1 MGMSE
6 SSIATARQ
14 ALLEAWAVLD
24 VASGSL
30 SGQDSFDQ
38 LLFLQSMN
46 RRSGHASLRI
56 IAQLDSDG
64 EFTERGV
71 RPAAGVADLLR
82 CTRIESR
89 RMVAVAESVFP
100 TSLAG
105 MPLEPRLP
113 ATATALGGWE
123 IDRAHAE
130 VIERALSTDAAGRL
144 DPEVWASVEA
154 QLADYARLYR
164 PDELAKFAAQLIEL
178 LDQDGPPPEDEDQ
191 QVNEL
196 HLSKSHTGGGGRI
209 KGTLDAA
216 TFDVF
221 ARAIRANL
229 TPTESG
235 DPTGLGRD
243 KTLGERQAE
252 ALGAI
257 CERVLDDGYLPVDG
271 GERPH
276 ISAIMNI
283 ETMRRQA
290 RGAEL
295 EFGGM
300 TTAGELRR
308 LLCDAKITPV
318 VLDGE
323 SLPLDV
329 GREKRC
335 VTPPQRKA
343 IAARDRGCAHPSCDR
358 SPIWCTV
365 HHIIHWID
373 GGTTDIDN
381 LVMLCREHH
390 RLIHDSGWKVR
401 IRDSL
406 PEFIPPKWVDFSQT
420 PRRNARSLVSA
431 S

>member
-1 MGMSE
+1 MSR
-6 SSIATARQ
+6 SSIAIADQ
-14 ALLEAWAVLD
+14 AVFAALAASRAASAS
-24 VASGSL
+24 ASGQVL
-30 SGQDSFDQ
+30 INR
-38 LLFLQSMN
+38 LLFLKQVV
-46 RRSGHASLRI
+46 RQAEHDALQA

-64 EFTERGV
+64 DFTDRGV

-82 CTRIESR
+82 CTRVESR
-89 RMVAVAESVFP
+89 RMVAVAASVFP

-105 MPLEPRLP
+105 VPLKPRLP

-144 DPEVWASVEA
+144 DPGVWASVEA

-164 PDELAKFAAQLIEL
+164 PDELATFAAQLIEA
-178 LDQDGPPPEDEDQ
+178 LDQDGPPPDDADQ

-196 HLSKSHTGGGGRI
+196 HLSKSRTGGGGWI
-209 KGTLDAA
+209 KGTLDAS

-221 ARAIRANL
+221 ARAIQANL

-257 CERVLDDGYLPVDG
+257 CERVLDDGCLPSEG

-276 ISAIMNI
+276 ITAILNL
-283 ETMRRQA
+283 ETMRTQA

-295 EFGGM
+295 EYGGM
-300 TTAGELRR
+300 TTTAELRR
-308 LLCDAKITPV
+308 ILCDAKITPV
-318 VLDGE
+318 VLDGDGQ
-323 SLPLDV
+323 PLDV

-335 VTPPQRKA
+335 VTPAQRKA
-343 IAARDRGCAHPSCDR
+343 IAARDRGCAHPGCDR
-358 SPIWCTV
+358 TPRWCRV
-365 HHIIHWID
+365 HHIIHWLL
-373 GGTTDIDN
+373 GGKTDIDN

-390 RLIHDSGWKVR
+390 RVIHDSGWMVR
-401 IRDSL
+401 IRDVH
-406 PEFIPPKWVDFSQT
+406 PEFIPPKWADPSQT
-420 PRRNARSLVSA
+420 PRRNARALVLA
-431 S
+431 SR

>member
-1 MGMSE
+1 
-6 SSIATARQ
+6 
-14 ALLEAWAVLD
+14 
-24 VASGSL
+24 
-30 SGQDSFDQ
+30 
-38 LLFLQSMN
+38 
-46 RRSGHASLRI
+46 
-56 IAQLDSDG
+56 
-64 EFTERGV
+64 
-71 RPAAGVADLLR
+71 
-82 CTRIESR
+82 
-89 RMVAVAESVFP
+89 MVAVAGSVFP

-105 MPLEPRLP
+105 VPLEPRLP

-144 DPEVWASVEA
+144 DPAVWASVEA

-164 PDELAKFAAQLIEL
+164 PDELAKFAAQLIEC
-178 LDQDGPPPEDEDQ
+178 LDQDGPPPDDEDQ

-196 HLSKSHTGGGGRI
+196 HLAKSRTGGGGRI

-221 ARAIRANL
+221 ARAVRANL
-229 TPTESG
+229 TPAESG
-235 DPTGLGRD
+235 DPAGLGRD

-257 CERVLDDGYLPVDG
+257 CERVLDEGYLPAEG

-308 LLCDAKITPV
+308 MLCDAKITPV

-323 SLPLDV
+323 SQPLDV

-335 VTPPQRKA
+335 VSPAQRKA
-343 IAARDRGCAHPSCDR
+343 IAARDRGCAHPGCDR
-358 SPIWCTV
+358 TPYGARYITLFIGWTAAEPIS
-365 HHIIHWID
+365 IIW
-373 GGTTDIDN
+373 
-381 LVMLCREHH
+381 
-390 RLIHDSGWKVR
+390 
-401 IRDSL
+401 
-406 PEFIPPKWVDFSQT
+406 
-420 PRRNARSLVSA
+420 
-431 S
+431 